1 MLNLKNLQKS
11 FGDIQILRDLSFTLE
26 SGNSASIRGASGSG
40 KSTLLSLIAGFE
52 LPDGGTIHI
61 DDVTLPFASDN
72 AADAFRRD
80 HLGVVFQSF
89 NLLDCLNVWENIAF
103 TARLKGNHDKDF
115 QRTLMNDMAIAHLS
129 EKLPHQLSGGEQQRV
144 AIARAL
150 VHKPS
155 LVLADEPTGNLDEE
169 TSEQVANTLFAQCRA
184 LNTTLIVVTHSHEV
198 AEKAD
203 VPLWLHHGQLHVR
216 QHSPSQTHAE
226 QKSLER

>member
-89 NLLDCLNVWENIAF
+89 NLLDCLNVWDNIAF

-115 QRTLMNDMAIAHLS
+115 QRTLMNDMAIA
-129 EKLPHQLSGGEQQRV
+129 
-144 AIARAL
+144 
-150 VHKPS
+150 
-155 LVLADEPTGNLDEE
+155 
-169 TSEQVANTLFAQCRA
+169 C
-184 LNTTLIVVTHSHEV
+184 
-198 AEKAD
+198 
-203 VPLWLHHGQLHVR
+203 
-216 QHSPSQTHAE
+216 
-226 QKSLER
+226 QKSSPTSYPAVSNSAWPSPARWFTNPRWFWQMNRQETWMKRPASRSLTLCLPSAERSIPP